1 LTQFPRERIF
11 YVTTFGPIT
20 MIDLHVH
27 TTNSDGTLT
36 PGEVVSLA
44 AATGLRAIAITDHD
58 TVAGV
63 GEAQRAGTQVGLE
76 VVSGVEISAQSD
88 RGILH
93 ILGYFVRPDH
103 SELIEVLDTLR
114 QGREERTPK
123 ILTKLRGL
131 KLAVS
136 LQEVNEEAAGG
147 VPGRPH
153 IARVLKRKNY
163 VRTLQEAFDRYLK
176 KGAAAYVPK
185 RKLQPDEALR
195 IIKSAGGIPVMAHP
209 YSLLGK
215 GAGSLETLIKRF
227 IPLGLRGIEAYYPKH
242 TPEQTELFL
251 ELGRKYGLLITGGTD
266 FHGANKP
273 DIELGVIPGNSPLP
287 YSLLESLK
295 EARERREDIGEVGW
309 LCS

>member
-1 LTQFPRERIF
+1 
-11 YVTTFGPIT
+11 

-27 TTNSDGTLT
+27 TTSSDGTLT
-36 PGEVVSLA
+36 ADEVVALA
-44 AATGLRAIAITDHD
+44 GAIGLRAIAVTDHD

-63 GEAQRAGTQVGLE
+63 CEAKQAGERIGLE

-93 ILGYFVRPDH
+93 VLGYFVQPDH
-103 SELIEVLDTLR
+103 PELIETLDSLR

-131 KLAVS
+131 RVAVS
-136 LQEVNEEAAGG
+136 LEEVNEEAAGG

-163 VRTLQEAFDRYLK
+163 VGTLQEAFDRYLK
-176 KGAAAYVPK
+176 RGAAAYVQK

-195 IIKSAGGIPVMAHP
+195 IIRAAGGIPVMAHP
-209 YSLLGK
+209 YSLLGR
-215 GAGSLETLIKRF
+215 GASALEALIKRL
-227 IPLGLRGIEAYYPKH
+227 IPLGLLGIEAYYPKH

-251 ELGRKYGLLITGGTD
+251 ELARKHGLLISGGTD

-273 DIELGVIPGNSPLP
+273 DIELGVIPGHSPLP
-287 YSLLESLK
+287 YSLLERLK
-295 EARERREDIGEVGW
+295 EAREQEKEILE
-309 LCS
+309 LFAN

>member
-1 LTQFPRERIF
+1 M
-11 YVTTFGPIT
+11 FGSVT

-36 PGEVVSLA
+36 SVEVVSLA
-44 AATGLRAIAITDHD
+44 AAKGLQAIAITDHD

-63 GEAQRAGTQVGLE
+63 GKAQETGMQVGLE
-76 VVSGVEISAQSD
+76 VVSGVEISVQCD

-103 SELIEVLDTLR
+103 AELIEVLDTLR

-123 ILTKLRGL
+123 IVTKLRGL

-136 LQEVNEEAAGG
+136 LQEVNEEAANG

-176 KGAAAYVPK
+176 RGAAAYVPK

-195 IIKSAGGIPVMAHP
+195 IIKAAGGIPVMAHP
-209 YSLLGK
+209 YSLPGK
-215 GAGSLETLIKRF
+215 GAGSLETAIKRL

-273 DIELGVIPGNSPLP
+273 GIELGVIPGNSPLP

-295 EARERREDIGEVGW
+295 DARGCREDVGEAGW
-309 LCS
+309 LCP